1 MSITWASIH
10 TSTYALTQILFDLAA
25 NPEYQDILREEIEE
39 VFSDG
44 STEEVLG
51 SDLPKLAKMDS
62 FMKEAMRLNPN
73 TIVAPLRMVM
83 ADPLT
88 LSSGQT
94 LRPGDSFGFDSSS
107 INYSKELYS
116 SPGPETFDGLRFYRM
131 RQKAGYE
138 QKHQF
143 GATGVQETFDFGH
156 GIHACPG
163 RHFATTE
170 IKILLIHMLTS
181 YDIKLKDGHK
191 RPTNG
196 LDEIWWI
203 PDPTAEVLIKSR

>member
-1 MSITWASIH
+1 
-10 TSTYALTQILFDLAA
+10 
-25 NPEYQDILREEIEE
+25 
-39 VFSDG
+39 
-44 STEEVLG
+44 
-51 SDLPKLAKMDS
+51 
-62 FMKEAMRLNPN
+62 
-73 TIVAPLRMVM
+73 M

-131 RQKAGYE
+131 RQKAGDE

-170 IKILLIHMLTS
+170 IKILLIQMLTS
-181 YDIKLKDGHK
+181 YDLKLKDGHK